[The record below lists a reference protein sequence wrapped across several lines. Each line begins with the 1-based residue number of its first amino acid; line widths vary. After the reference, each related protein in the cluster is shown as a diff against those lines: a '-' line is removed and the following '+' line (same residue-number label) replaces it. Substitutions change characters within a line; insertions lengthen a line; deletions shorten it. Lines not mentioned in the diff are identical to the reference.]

1 MSYLDKVNIKKTV
14 SAYED
19 NNTGNTER
27 MNKTFNEKEADPSPK
42 RGSSTARTNN
52 NLISNYGIGS
62 EERNSFG
69 LKEAYFRELKTE
81 KGDRAAKFF
90 RVKKETSKPAS
101 EF

>member
-1 MSYLDKVNIKKTV
+1 MSYLDKVNVKKAV

-19 NNTGNTER
+19 NYTGNIER
-27 MNKTFNEKEADPSPK
+27 MNKTFNEKEAEPSPK

-52 NLISNYGIGS
+52 LISNYGLSS
-62 EERNSFG
+62 EERSSFG
-69 LKEAYFRELKTE
+69 LKGAYFRELKSE
-81 KGDRAAKFF
+81 KGDRNAKFF